1 MYQGLTFDIHK
12 KIVLYVPRF
21 YQSKHQFPLQ
31 STGNAEM
38 AVALSLGCIICL
50 FLLNNE
56 VEQNISVNW
65 KSLLIGSLFIVFERI
80 VFASSKLC
88 DREFFFSTKRKFPG
102 KSMVPNELSYRCF
115 CQERASFLKAL
126 WPRLELQ
133 PVITGASAQDRCC
146 HSFQMLILTWN
157 KVESIKQGWEFH

>member
-21 YQSKHQFPLQ
+21 YQSKHQVSLQ

-38 AVALSLGCIICL
+38 AVALSLGCIICF

-56 VEQNISVNW
+56 VEQNISFNW
-65 KSLLIGSLFIVFERI
+65 KSLLIGSVFIVFARI
-80 VFASSKLC
+80 VFASSKLRN
-88 DREFFFSTKRKFPG
+88 REFFFSTQRKCSG
-102 KSMVPNELSYRCF
+102 KSIVPNELSNRCF
-115 CQERASFLKAL
+115 CQERASFLKAF

-133 PVITGASAQDRCC
+133 PVITGASAQDRCY

-157 KVESIKQGWEFH
+157 KV